1 MENVFH
7 KEGNKLGNYIIRR
20 IASAIVT
27 FLGITILVYFMS
39 TLAPG
44 SPLDALLADP
54 GMTKEEIARHAT
66 ELGLDKPVYIQYF
79 TWLKELLHGN
89 MGFSYTTYRPV
100 AEVVTERIGAT
111 LLLTVTAIL
120 LSYII
125 GIPLGLFSA
134 LKPYSA
140 ADYSIS
146 TIAFIMTG
154 IPGFFLGM
162 ILIYIF
168 AVKLRVL
175 PYGGMYDPSGGNQVL
190 GVIQHL
196 ILPALAIAM
205 PETGKILRQVRAN
218 MLEVLNE
225 DYVRT
230 ARAKG
235 VKEWR
240 VIIVHAFRNTLIPL
254 VTIFSGSVP
263 FMIGGSVVVER
274 VFGWPGLGTLMVDS
288 ITKRDYP
295 VIMGISVII
304 AVIVLV
310 TNLLVDVLY
319 AYLDPR
325 ITYN

>member
-1 MENVFH
+1 MA
-7 KEGNKLGNYIIRR
+7 GC
-20 IASAIVT
+20 
-27 FLGITILVYFMS
+27 TI
-39 TLAPG
+39 
-44 SPLDALLADP
+44 
-54 GMTKEEIARHAT
+54 
-66 ELGLDKPVYIQYF
+66 PV
-79 TWLKELLHGN
+79 
-89 MGFSYTTYRPV
+89 
-100 AEVVTERIGAT
+100 VVI
-111 LLLTVTAIL
+111 
-120 LSYII
+120 
-125 GIPLGLFSA
+125 
-134 LKPYSA
+134 
-140 ADYSIS
+140 
-146 TIAFIMTG
+146 
-154 IPGFFLGM
+154 
-162 ILIYIF
+162 
-168 AVKLRVL
+168 
-175 PYGGMYDPSGGNQVL
+175 
-190 GVIQHL
+190 
-196 ILPALAIAM
+196 PALAIAM
-205 PETGKILRQVRAN
+205 PEIGKILRQVRAN

-304 AVIVLV
+304 TVVVLV